1 MVAKVSLGTVV
12 CVWGVHSSTVC
23 VAQCSLV
30 VSDHWQ
36 AAAQSVGEIIT
47 IVELSPSFLSLLP
60 IVPSFPVLLMEGF
73 KET

>member
-1 MVAKVSLGTVV
+1 MAKVSLGTVAG
-12 CVWGVHSSTVC
+12 VWGGHGSLVC

-36 AAAQSVGEIIT
+36 AAASSVGEIIT

-60 IVPSFPVLLMEGF
+60 TVPRVLLM
-73 KET
+73 